1 MEFRYKAIQVKQTD
15 SNKMMVLFAA
25 PATEIDQWAGIPQK
39 KRFGTEET
47 IGFQREENISRVKS
61 LGEFCENNENIIQN
75 PLLCATR
82 KISIASTRFEAA
94 QGETDDVQRGL
105 LVIEIPEYNTFSM
118 EDILGFLRE
127 YIEKRVPA
135 LEGKQPDRKIL
146 SDLMIKAN
154 QAGHSSFNEVNSESV
169 EDNEDSENETEI
181 ESESLVESAL
191 FEESHIYDFW
201 NEIAGRHILIKKMD
215 KDDRPKDEFLDF
227 KRDALMTYL
236 RSVVLVDG
244 QHRLRGAIEAAES
257 RMEQDDI
264 LKEIERR
271 IGNAED
277 PAAIDSDILA
287 REVRRLPVSL
297 LLSDDPSEQ
306 VFQFVVVNQKA
317 TPIGR
322 ALLGT
327 IVSTTLSTEEIEKV
341 ALRLKNAGIQLEESQ
356 AITFLSRYEGSPFYN
371 LVERGL
377 SGDSK
382 DLMQWNVLSSL
393 VRIFRHLKG
402 GKLYGSKNDYADL
415 WKSRYLG
422 SSSIVKNNPSASE
435 DPYLVWSKLDGPWRD
450 VFIAFYS
457 EVRNFFGSTSDSQAH
472 NYWGSPR
479 HSNLFNKI
487 SLTILSAD
495 FFQFLI
501 ASKQEINSKEHVSQ
515 IIKEWLDQ
523 VSPTYFNRDWN
534 LSGVKK
540 DNSGIRNQW
549 AFQWL
554 EYRKNPVKLP
564 HVSSYRKS
572 KSVE

>member
-1 MEFRYKAIQVKQTD
+1 
-15 SNKMMVLFAA
+15 
-25 PATEIDQWAGIPQK
+25 
-39 KRFGTEET
+39 
-47 IGFQREENISRVKS
+47 
-61 LGEFCENNENIIQN
+61 
-75 PLLCATR
+75 
-82 KISIASTRFEAA
+82 
-94 QGETDDVQRGL
+94 
-105 LVIEIPEYNTFSM
+105 M
-118 EDILGFLRE
+118 EDILGLLRE
-127 YIEKRVPA
+127 YIEKRVPT
-135 LEGKQPDRKIL
+135 LGGKQPDKKML
-146 SDLMIKAN
+146 SDLKIKAN
-154 QAGHSSFNEVNSESV
+154 QAGHSSFNEVNSESIEAY
-169 EDNEDSENETEI
+169 EDNENGTEV

-201 NEIAGRHILIKKMD
+201 NEIAGRHELIKMMD

-227 KRDALMTYL
+227 KRDALITYL
-236 RSVVLVDG
+236 RPVVLVDG
-244 QHRLRGAIEAAES
+244 QHRLRGAIKAAES
-257 RMEQDDI
+257 RMDQDDI

-271 IGNAED
+271 IGNAER
-277 PAAIDSDILA
+277 PETIDSDILA

-341 ALRLKNAGIQLEESQ
+341 AFRLKNAGIQLEESQ
-356 AITFLSRYEGSPFYN
+356 AITFLSRYEGSPFNN

-402 GKLYGSKNDYADL
+402 GKLYGSKNDYAEL
-415 WKSRYLG
+415 WHSRHLG
-422 SSSIVKNNPSASE
+422 NSSIVKSNSSE
-435 DPYLVWSKLDGPWRD
+435 SGDPFLVWSKLDGPWRD
-450 VFIAFYS
+450 VFIVFYS
-457 EVRNFFGSTSDSQAH
+457 EVRNFFGSTSDSHAH

-479 HSNLFNKI
+479 NSNLFNKI
-487 SLTILSAD
+487 SLTILAAD

-501 ASKQEINSKEHVSQ
+501 DSKKEIDSKEHVSQ
-515 IIKEWLDQ
+515 LIKEWLDQ
-523 VSPTYFNRDWN
+523 VSPTYFNRDWG

-540 DNSGIRNQW
+540 DNPGIRNQW
-549 AFQWL
+549 AYQWL
-554 EYRKNPVKLP
+554 EYRKNPTRLP
-564 HVSSYRKS
+564 PVTIYRKS

>member
-1 MEFRYKAIQVKQTD
+1 MEFRYKAIQVRQTD

-47 IGFQREENISRVKS
+47 IGFQREENVSRVKS

-82 KISIASTRFEAA
+82 KISLASTRFEAA
-94 QGETDDVQRGL
+94 QGESDDVQRGF
-105 LVIEIPEYNTFSM
+105 LVIEIPEYRTFSM

-127 YIEKRVPA
+127 YIENRVPS
-135 LEGKQPDRKIL
+135 LKGKQPDKKTL
-146 SDLMIKAN
+146 SALMIKAN
-154 QAGHSSFNEVNSESV
+154 QAGHSSFKEINPESIEDD
-169 EDNEDSENETEI
+169 EDNENGSEV

-201 NEIAGRHILIKKMD
+201 NEIAGRHVLIQKMD

-227 KRDALMTYL
+227 KRDSLITYL
-236 RSVVLVDG
+236 SPVVLVDG

-257 RMEQDDI
+257 RMEQEDI
-264 LKEIERR
+264 RKEIEQR
-271 IGNAED
+271 IKNSEH
-277 PAAIDSDILA
+277 PEKIYSDILA
-287 REVRRLPVSL
+287 RKVRRLPVSL

-327 IVSTTLSTEEIEKV
+327 IVSTTLSTEEIERV
-341 ALRLKNAGIQLEESQ
+341 AFRLKNAGIQLEESQ
-356 AITFLSRYEGSPFYN
+356 AITFLSRFEESPFCN

-393 VRIFRHLKG
+393 VRIFRYLKG
-402 GKLYGSKNDYADL
+402 GKLYGYKNDYAEL
-415 WKSRYLG
+415 WHLNYLG
-422 SSSIVKNNPSASE
+422 SSSIVKSDSSE
-435 DPYLVWSKLDGPWRD
+435 SESYYEAWSKLDGPWRD

-457 EVRNFFGSTSDSQAH
+457 VIRNFFGSTIDPHAH

-479 HSNLFNKI
+479 SSNLFNKI
-487 SLTILSAD
+487 SLTILAAD
-495 FFQFLI
+495 FFQYLI
-501 ASKQEINSKEHVSQ
+501 ETKQGINSIEHLRLLMHDWLSNVSQ
-515 IIKEWLDQ
+515 
-523 VSPTYFNRDWN
+523 TYFNRDWN

-540 DNSGIRNQW
+540 DAPGIRNQW
-549 AFQWL
+549 AFQWT
-554 EYRKNPVKLP
+554 EYRKNPLKLP
-564 HVSSYRKS
+564 NASIYRKS